1 MLDIH
6 KPGYAEY
13 LNLPDSDDEP
23 VDHEIQNLLPNLL
36 LSILAWLWSDRAD
49 WTWNVDMGI
58 FYYRNGQLQPALCP
72 DGFLSVGVPRQ
83 RGEQL
88 RLSYA
93 MWMED
98 EIPPI
103 FVLEIVSKT
112 KGGEYDQ
119 KLLRYADLGVLYYC
133 IYNPDHYQRDRHD
146 PFEIYKLID
155 GVYQRQSGEPFWM
168 SELELGIGRQVGS
181 FQFIDREW
189 LYWFNEAGDRYLTP
203 EERSAL
209 FQAQAKT
216 LAAETQTLEEQAQT
230 AKQRADRL
238 AAKLRELGLNPDDL

>member
-1 MLDIH
+1 
-6 KPGYAEY
+6 
-13 LNLPDSDDEP
+13 
-23 VDHEIQNLLPNLL
+23 
-36 LSILAWLWSDRAD
+36 
-49 WTWNVDMGI
+49 
-58 FYYRNGQLQPALCP
+58 
-72 DGFLSVGVPRQ
+72 
-83 RGEQL
+83 
-88 RLSYA
+88 
-93 MWMED
+93 
-98 EIPPI
+98 
-103 FVLEIVSKT
+103 VLEIVSKT

-168 SELELGIGRQVGS
+168 PEVGLGIGRQVGT
-181 FQFIDREW
+181 FQAIDREW

-209 FQAQAKT
+209 FQVQAKAFEAQA
-216 LAAETQTLEEQAQT
+216 EDAQ
-230 AKQRADRL
+230 QRADRL